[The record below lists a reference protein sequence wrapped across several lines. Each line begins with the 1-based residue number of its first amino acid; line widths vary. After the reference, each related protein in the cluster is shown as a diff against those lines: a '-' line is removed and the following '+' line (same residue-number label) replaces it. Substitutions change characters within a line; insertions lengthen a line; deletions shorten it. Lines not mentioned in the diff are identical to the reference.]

1 MLCAYSFCLITNTLD
16 PDPDS
21 LLSILFLL
29 VPPTGEVIFA
39 SLSIVLLLIGS
50 ALISGSEV
58 AFFSLTEN
66 DFEKLEADNN
76 QSSKRILFL
85 KEHPRTLLA
94 TILISNNFIN
104 IAIVIIS
111 DFVLRNLL
119 PSELLE
125 QWALSIRTLII
136 NIGIPSS
143 FYEPYF
149 TIIGTSEM
157 ISFLITVVGVT
168 FLLVLFGEVAPKV
181 YASLNNTYL
190 ARAMS
195 GPLIVLMKLFSPI
208 SKILVGWTK
217 KIEFRLARTT
227 QTGNLTSR
235 EDIDE
240 AIELTVSSTRDG
252 EQEIDILKSIV
263 KFGEVSVTQIM
274 RSRMDIVG
282 VDFRCDYGALLAII
296 KESGYSRIP
305 VYDEDIDNITGILYV
320 KDLIGHLNDNNSF
333 EWQELIR
340 TNVLFVPEAKKID
353 DLLRE
358 FQLQHLH
365 MAIVVDEYGGTSGI
379 VTLED
384 IMEEIIGDIKD
395 EFDDKPEVI
404 YNKISDNEYTFEGKT
419 LLNDFCRVL
428 GINTSTFDEVKGEA
442 DSLAGLILE
451 ILGELP
457 EEGSSLIY
465 DRFLFKT
472 NSVNERRIE
481 EITVLIT
488 PEEVSRKGNN

>member
-1 MLCAYSFCLITNTLD
+1 MDT
-16 PDPDS
+16 DPDS

-29 VPPTGEVIFA
+29 AFPASEVFFGVFTIA
-39 SLSIVLLLIGS
+39 LLLLAS

-66 DFEKLEADNN
+66 DLEKLESDNN
-76 QSSKRILFL
+76 RSSDRILFL
-85 KEHPRTLLA
+85 KEHPKTLLA

-111 DFVLRNLL
+111 EFILRQLL
-119 PSELLE
+119 PDLLFQ
-125 QWALSIRTLII
+125 QWAIALRDFLHNTAVPTL
-136 NIGIPSS
+136 
-143 FYEPYF
+143 FYESYF
-149 TIIGTSEM
+149 SVAGTARTFG
-157 ISFLITVVGVT
+157 FLITVVGVT

-181 YASLNNTYL
+181 YASLNNIYL
-190 ARAMS
+190 ARVMS
-195 GPLIVLMKLFSPI
+195 NPLKIMMRVLNPLSR
-208 SKILVGWTK
+208 ILVGWTNR
-217 KIEFRLARTT
+217 IESRLAKTT

-240 AIELTVSSTRDG
+240 AIELTVSNTLDR

-274 RSRMDIVG
+274 CSRLDIIA
-282 VDFRCDYGALLAII
+282 VDFRCDYGSLLDIV
-296 KESGYSRIP
+296 KDSGFSRIP

-320 KDLIGHLNDNNSF
+320 KDLLGHLNAENKF
-333 EWQELIR
+333 EWQGLIR

-358 FQLQHLH
+358 FQLQRLH
-365 MAIVVDEYGGTSGI
+365 MAVVVDEYGGTSGI

-404 YNKISDNEYTFEGKT
+404 YKQISEYEYSFEGKT

-428 GINTSTFDEVKGEA
+428 GIDTNTFDEVKGEA
-442 DSLAGLILE
+442 NSLAGLILE
-451 ILGELP
+451 LLGEHP
-457 EEGSSLIY
+457 EEGASLAH
-465 DRFLFKT
+465 DRFLFKAS
-472 NSVNERRIE
+472 SVNKRRIE
-481 EITVLIT
+481 EVIVIVT
-488 PEEVSRKGNN
+488 PEQEEEEEGNN